1 MVVTCNLP
9 FNENE
14 TYNSHFQRF
23 PKFELS
29 DFQKWAIKGIVENDH
44 ILITAHTGSGKTLPA
59 EFAIQHLVDAGKKVI
74 YTTPIKALSNTKLSE
89 LRRKYP
95 DISFGIITGD
105 VSDNPEAD
113 VIIMTTEILRN
124 TLFNKKI
131 KNTICSASEGGDCD
145 KSLPLAFEMDI
156 DNELGAVV
164 FDEVHYINDEERGQV
179 WEQSLLLLPPQVQ
192 LIMLSATIDKPEVFA
207 GWIEQQKRLQEN
219 NRGKNVYLIPT
230 NHRVVP
236 LTHYLWLTTHD
247 KTIRRLEGD
256 PMHAKIKEIRNKPVV
271 LKTPEGKFSEV
282 NFHKVKTVKDYLD
295 KNRHFI
301 KRQYVL
307 NDLSTYM
314 KKNNHLPAICFVFS
328 RRHVEQCAKEINNSL
343 FDEDSTVPNTIEDEC
358 KKIIMAKLP
367 NYKEYLALPEYTDI
381 INMLKK
387 GVAIHHAGMISV
399 IKEMIELLFDKGYIK
414 LLFATETFAVGIN
427 VPAKSTIFT
436 SLQKFNGYQMRNLY
450 SHEYTQ
456 MAGRAG
462 RRGIDDRGLVW
473 ILGNL
478 ADLES
483 PAETRLMLTGNP
495 PTLSSKF
502 KISIQLA
509 LHIICAGG
517 SIDNI
522 TSFTETSLMNTDIL
536 ADIKYYDTEEIKM
549 KEDLIIKKNM
559 LQQVTTTPVAVMEEY
574 TEKKALLKMSANKQ
588 RKRLL
593 RELND
598 MESQHRCLTKDIEHL
613 LVIQEIEETIS
624 NNVTKKHDTES
635 YITNNAK
642 YVVQFLEHHGCLEKN
657 DAGEMVPSAF
667 GRIASQVQEANPIV
681 MTNLIIDTNYFENF
695 TPAQIA
701 AVLSCFTDV
710 SARENTSTED
720 MSLGYPVDSATNK
733 AETLIHETRKSEIE
747 FIGYESVSDYTF
759 NKDLQYYVYSWCMAD
774 DEDKCKAIIGSLK
787 ANTGIFLGDFIKAIL
802 KITNIVAELENIC
815 EMTGEIAALEKIQAI
830 NPLVMK
836 YVATNISLYI

>member
-1 MVVTCNLP
+1 MTQC
-9 FNENE
+9 
-14 TYNSHFQRF
+14 
-23 PKFELS
+23 
-29 DFQKWAIKGIVENDH
+29 
-44 ILITAHTGSGKTLPA
+44 
-59 EFAIQHLVDAGKKVI
+59 
-74 YTTPIKALSNTKLSE
+74 TPRS
-89 LRRKYP
+89 
-95 DISFGIITGD
+95 
-105 VSDNPEAD
+105 
-113 VIIMTTEILRN
+113 
-124 TLFNKKI
+124 
-131 KNTICSASEGGDCD
+131 
-145 KSLPLAFEMDI
+145 
-156 DNELGAVV
+156 
-164 FDEVHYINDEERGQV
+164 
-179 WEQSLLLLPPQVQ
+179 
-192 LIMLSATIDKPEVFA
+192 
-207 GWIEQQKRLQEN
+207 
-219 NRGKNVYLIPT
+219 
-230 NHRVVP
+230 
-236 LTHYLWLTTHD
+236 
-247 KTIRRLEGD
+247 
-256 PMHAKIKEIRNKPVV
+256 KEIRNKPVV

-295 KNRHFI
+295 KNRQFI

-367 NYKEYLALPEYTDI
+367 NYKEYLALPEYTEI

-536 ADIKYYDTEEIKM
+536 ADIKYYDTEETKM
-549 KEDLIIKKNM
+549 KEDLIIKKNL
-559 LQQVTTTPVAVMEEY
+559 LQQITTTPLAVMEEF

-613 LVIQEIEETIS
+613 HAIQEIEETIS
-624 NNVTKKHDTES
+624 NNFAKKQDTES

-657 DAGEMVPSAF
+657 ETGEMVPSAF

-681 MTNLIIDTNYFENF
+681 MSKLIIDTNYFESF
-695 TPAQIA
+695 TPLKSL
-701 AVLSCFTDV
+701 LSCLALPMYPRVKILAPKILQWDIPLIPPLT
-710 SARENTSTED
+710 RQKRLSTRPERAKWSLLD
-720 MSLGYPVDSATNK
+720 MKAFLITLSTKTCNIMSILGVWP
-733 AETLIHETRKSEIE
+733 
-747 FIGYESVSDYTF
+747 
-759 NKDLQYYVYSWCMAD
+759 MM
-774 DEDKCKAIIGSLK
+774 
-787 ANTGIFLGDFIKAIL
+787 
-802 KITNIVAELENIC
+802 KINVRRL
-815 EMTGEIAALEKIQAI
+815 
-830 NPLVMK
+830 LV
-836 YVATNISLYI
+836 V